1 MSSKRIRSLS
11 SEDVKDTIELSK
23 RARNEVSNNDN
34 LLTELT
40 QVLDTIKSTPS
51 SGEISAEVMET
62 FKVLMLE
69 IDRLSADEYNTD
81 AKRVKHE
88 SEQCLESWFDDLLA
102 KCEADGELNLED
114 IEGFCESDNEED
126 STCIA
131 IAQKV
136 EDEDED
142 EDNEKVVEEEDEL
155 IIVDDDEIASSSQVV
170 AV

>member
-1 MSSKRIRSLS
+1 MSSKRSRSLS

-23 RARNEVSNNDN
+23 CARKEASNNDN

-40 QVLDTIKSTPS
+40 QVLDTIRSIPS

-69 IDRLSADEYNTD
+69 IDGLPADESNAD
-81 AKRVKHE
+81 AKRVKYE

-102 KCEADGELNLED
+102 KCQAEGVLNLED

-126 STCIA
+126 LIRIA
-131 IAQKV
+131 MTRK
-136 EDEDED
+136 DEDED
-142 EDNEKVVEEEDEL
+142 KEKEAEEEDEL

>member
-1 MSSKRIRSLS
+1 MSSKRSRSLS
-11 SEDVKDTIELSK
+11 SEDVKDTIESPK
-23 RARNEVSNNDN
+23 RARNEVNNNDN

-69 IDRLSADEYNTD
+69 IDGLSADESNAD

-102 KCEADGELNLED
+102 KCEAEGELNLED
-114 IEGFCESDNEED
+114 IEGFCESDTEED
-126 STCIA
+126 SIRIA
-131 IAQKV
+131 MAQKDEDEEKEV
-136 EDEDED
+136 EDEDE
-142 EDNEKVVEEEDEL
+142 L
-155 IIVDDDEIASSSQVV
+155 IVVDDDEIASSSQVV
-170 AV
+170 AI